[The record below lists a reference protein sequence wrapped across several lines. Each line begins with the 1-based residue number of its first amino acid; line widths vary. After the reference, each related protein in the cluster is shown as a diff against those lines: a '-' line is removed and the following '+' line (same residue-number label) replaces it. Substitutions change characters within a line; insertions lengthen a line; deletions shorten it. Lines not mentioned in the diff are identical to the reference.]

1 MNQQFTLLYIFNTTF
16 KTVIKELKMP
26 QLAIKMEKG
35 GSHLEKGTKEIESNL
50 VEN

>member
-1 MNQQFTLLYIFNTTF
+1 
-16 KTVIKELKMP
+16 MP

-35 GSHLEKGTKEIESNL
+35 GSHLEKGDKRDRESNL